1 MRADLGE
8 VRMKLYKQSE
18 IALSA
23 WLVVTSFLLAGC
35 VISKTDEHYTGR
47 DRPIGNQTLRQIEC
61 GETTKD
67 WLVAALG
74 EPTEEH
80 LTEDGTEILKYR
92 CIMKKDNAFVLF
104 PIIIVDDKETDH
116 SVSFEIKD
124 GIVQRYWKEG

>member
-1 MRADLGE
+1 
-8 VRMKLYKQSE
+8 MKLYKHNE
-18 IALSA
+18 IALFA
-23 WLVVTSFLLAGC
+23 LLVVTSFLLVGC

-47 DRPIGNQTLRQIEC
+47 DRPIGNQTLRQIQC
-61 GETTKD
+61 GQTTKD

-74 EPTEEH
+74 EPTEER

-92 CIMKKDNAFVLF
+92 CTMKKDNAFVLF

-124 GIVQRYWKEG
+124 DIVQRYWKEG

>member
-1 MRADLGE
+1 
-8 VRMKLYKQSE
+8 MKLYKHNE
-18 IALSA
+18 IALFA
-23 WLVVTSFLLAGC
+23 LLAVTSVLLAGC
-35 VISKTDEHYTGR
+35 LISKTDEHYTGR
-47 DRPIGNQTLRQIEC
+47 DRPIGNHALRQIEC
-61 GETTKD
+61 GQTTKD

-74 EPTEEH
+74 EPTEERF
-80 LTEDGTEILKYR
+80 TEDGTEILKYR